1 MNAKW
6 FVDGEAGFL
15 AMYKALKEA
24 KHTVFITDWFLSPQ
38 VHLYRPRRPYVC
50 FRGSV
55 EQLIDCNSGS
65 ERLDEEYRLDMVL
78 KDIAEKGVHVRTSA
92 RILHSINIV

>member
-1 MNAKW
+1 MVRRW
-6 FVDGEAGFL
+6 GSRFL
-15 AMYKALKEA
+15 GHVQSTEGSKTHSIHHGLVPFSASALVPTKA
-24 KHTVFITDWFLSPQ
+24 TVRL
-38 VHLYRPRRPYVC
+38 L
-50 FRGSV
+50 RGSV